1 MRGRILTGFLLIAL
15 AISACNQIPSTMDEQ
30 AALGTAVA
38 ATLAAGS
45 AGADSTET
53 TNPDVTDKVMPTPTP
68 GPTTLP
74 ETTLESFLLV
84 YTSDGNLWT
93 LSPDGSS
100 QQLTTTGDVVEM
112 LISDDRQV
120 IVYVR
125 QAFQPEVFELR
136 AINTDGSGDRQLL
149 SQETLDALYPL
160 NGALHYLTSQL
171 EFIPGTHTLLFNTR
185 ATFEGPGLAKNDD
198 LHQLNVDTGERTQLL
213 ERGRG
218 GDFTISP
225 DRQRLAISQADSIG
239 VVNID
244 GTNLRPDLVTFQPI
258 VTYSEYQWYPVVV
271 WADDASRFGVFLP
284 SADPLAENPNGTVWI
299 VPVSGTPQSFSPIQ
313 GQAFFP
319 QSNRNSLLSPD
330 LQTVAF
336 LREDSQ
342 NQTQVL
348 LLANVDGSNSRT
360 YDQGDLQWIGWGP
373 DAAHFAYIRD
383 QNSLTL
389 GTPGGSPQPL
399 TEGRSL
405 RWLTG
410 SLYTVQSGQ
419 HGDWTL
425 IMGQINGPTKE
436 LVRLTSDWLT
446 YDVR

>member
-1 MRGRILTGFLLIAL
+1 MRSRILIGFLLTAL
-15 AISACNQIPSTMDEQ
+15 ALSACDQIPSSQDEQ
-30 AALGTAVA
+30 EALGTAVA

-45 AGADSTET
+45 SGADSTDT
-53 TNPDVTDKVMPTPTP
+53 TNPDAEDKVMPTPTP
-68 GPTTLP
+68 GLTPLP
-74 ETTLESFLLV
+74 ETTMESFLLA

-100 QQLTTTGDVVEM
+100 EQLTTTGDVVEM

-136 AINTDGSGDRQLL
+136 AINTDGSSDRQLL

-160 NGALHYLTSQL
+160 DGALHYLTAQV
-171 EFIPGTHTLLFNTR
+171 EFVPGTHTLLFNTR

-198 LHQLNVDTGERTQLL
+198 LHQINVDTGERTQLL
-213 ERGRG
+213 ERERG

-225 DRQRLAISQADSIG
+225 DGQRLAISQADSIG
-239 VVNID
+239 VANID

-258 VTYSEYQWYPVVV
+258 ITYSEYQWYPVLV
-271 WADDASRFGVFLP
+271 WADDGSRFGVFLP
-284 SADPLAENPNGTVWI
+284 SADPLAEDPSGTVWI
-299 VPVSGTPQSFSPIQ
+299 VPVSGTPQSFPPIQ

-319 QSNRNSLLSPD
+319 QSNGASLLSPD
-330 LQTVAF
+330 LQTVAII
-336 LREDSQ
+336 REDSQ
-342 NQTQVL
+342 RQTQVL
-348 LLANVDGSNSRT
+348 SLANVDGSNSRM
-360 YDQGDLQWIGWGP
+360 YDQGGLQWIGWGP
-373 DAAHFAYIRD
+373 DASHFAYLRD

-389 GTPGGSPQPL
+389 GIPGGSPQPL
-399 TEGRSL
+399 GEGRSL

-419 HGDWTL
+419 YGDWSL